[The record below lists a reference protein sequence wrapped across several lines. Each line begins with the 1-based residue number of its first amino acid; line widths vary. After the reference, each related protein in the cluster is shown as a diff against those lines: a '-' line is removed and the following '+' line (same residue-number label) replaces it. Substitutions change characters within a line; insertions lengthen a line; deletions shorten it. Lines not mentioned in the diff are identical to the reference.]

1 MRTPRE
7 LRDRDRHAGADAA
20 RADTDA
26 AGAGTAA
33 VGANADAADPGAG
46 ANRGLGCSRA
56 RIRAAR
62 RTRRPVDPDL
72 AQAATA
78 TARHRGDYRRPLA
91 RLADGT
97 ADAAA
102 EVLALAAPVD
112 CVCCGAE
119 DLALCAGCERQ
130 IRLLMRRPFRAEA
143 QAPALMDVDGS
154 VLLPVVAAGAYRA
167 ELAQAVLS
175 FKSHGQ
181 GQLAEVLSQ
190 GLARAI
196 RAAAG
201 ETPGLLLVPIP
212 TSSSAYRK
220 RGFSPVH
227 VLLGRI
233 RRIRA
238 PGEGPHSGFATVH
251 ALRKTGPRAAV
262 TMTGQSA
269 GAPVPGPNQ
278 PLPGLNQAASNQ
290 LASARGLPGRVS
302 RAWPG
307 AAFRLPGVRG
317 APGGQKGLGRGDRAR
332 RVRGSMRV
340 RRGPFA
346 PKVNGRP
353 CIIVDDV
360 LTTGATVAEAAR
372 ALRAAGAVVRGAVVV
387 AATRPPVTIDF
398 GDAGRALAG
407 EPAVKEKNK
416 PKKDE

>member
-1 MRTPRE
+1 MPGGRNLVAVGTSRE
-7 LRDRDRHAGADAA
+7 LRDRDRHSSAFTDTASGPDERPDANHADGVG
-20 RADTDA
+20 RTR
-26 AGAGTAA
+26 AGT
-33 VGANADAADPGAG
+33 
-46 ANRGLGCSRA
+46 
-56 RIRAAR
+56 RAAR
-62 RTRRPVDPDL
+62 RTRTAVDPDL
-72 AQAATA
+72 APAATA
-78 TARHRGDYRRPLA
+78 AARHRGDYRRPLA
-91 RLADGT
+91 RLADGA

-119 DLALCAGCERQ
+119 DLALCGGCERQ
-130 IRLLMRRPFRAEA
+130 VRLLMRRPFRAEA

-181 GQLAEVLSQ
+181 GQLAEVLST
-190 GLARAI
+190 GLSRAI

-201 ETPGLLLVPIP
+201 EHQGLLLVPVP

-233 RRIRA
+233 RPSRV
-238 PGEGPHSGFATVH
+238 PGCSPSSGFTAVH
-251 ALRKTGPRAAV
+251 ALRKIGLRAAA
-262 TMTGQSA
+262 TKTGRGA
-269 GAPVPGPNQ
+269 GELVPGAPYQ
-278 PLPGLNQAASNQ
+278 LPGI
-290 LASARGLPGRVS
+290 RGTS
-302 RAWPG
+302 
-307 AAFRLPGVRG
+307 
-317 APGGQKGLGRGDRAR
+317 GGQKGLGRGDRAQ

-340 RRGPFA
+340 RRGLFA
-346 PKVNGRP
+346 PELNGRP

-387 AATRPPVTIDF
+387 AATRPPVPPDYGAADRTV
-398 GDAGRALAG
+398 AG
-407 EPAVKEKNK
+407 EPPVKEKNK